1 MLTIKTSDE
10 FREVASRVVLRAEDL
25 IPEREP
31 KGHWRLPSLPSP
43 QERNEQSQN
52 LVNLFKRYYEHP
64 IILDHYREKGQ
75 RLSRIHRDKWSFLTN
90 HFYVKANQ
98 VVAMIVLRDP
108 ETIHHHHDN
117 DDKITTE
124 REFLPSCE
132 TKAPETPQTVHM
144 SNVNEVSRSP
154 EEPETSKGVKAPIP
168 TGMTQAPVQILV
180 SKIREERRVAI
191 LKSRRPPTIDP
202 FDLPVGDILV
212 LEGGKEGLFVGAGSV
227 TGNFTPYEI
236 EREAEGA
243 QNPEETLA
251 EAA

>member
-1 MLTIKTSDE
+1 MITAD
-10 FREVASRVVLRAEDL
+10 
-25 IPEREP
+25 
-31 KGHWRLPSLPSP
+31 G
-43 QERNEQSQN
+43 
-52 LVNLFKRYYEHP
+52 YEHP
-64 IILDHYREKGQ
+64 IILNHYREKGQ

-108 ETIHHHHDN
+108 ETTHHHDDN

-124 REFLPSCE
+124 REFLPSSE
-132 TKAPETPQTVHM
+132 TKAPET
-144 SNVNEVSRSP
+144 SNS
-154 EEPETSKGVKAPIP
+154 VKAPIS
-168 TGMTQAPVQILV
+168 TGMTQAPAQILV
-180 SKIREERRVAI
+180 SKMREEPRVAI

-212 LEGGKEGLFVGAGSV
+212 LEGGKEGLFVGAGWV

-243 QNPEETLA
+243 QNLEETQA